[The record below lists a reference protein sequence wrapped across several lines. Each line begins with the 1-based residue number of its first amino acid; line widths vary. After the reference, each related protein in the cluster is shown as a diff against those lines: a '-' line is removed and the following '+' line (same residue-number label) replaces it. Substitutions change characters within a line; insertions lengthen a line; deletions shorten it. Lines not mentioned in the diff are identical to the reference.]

1 MQKTVD
7 MRVQKSLTLLL
18 WHWLPPLVTLALVL
32 ALHLD
37 VPYHD
42 QWDLLPLLDAYYQG
56 SLQWQTLLQPHNG
69 HILFLPKLVMLL
81 LAVLTHWNTLA
92 EVLFGFVCMLINWFL
107 LQKMAGTFL
116 ARPLSISEKMI
127 LSLLVFS
134 LSQAQNWLWGWQLQ
148 IPLALL
154 FVLAGF
160 SALFYLKSIWLAFIA
175 ASLCGVAASVSFGG
189 SLPFWIAII
198 PLLWH
203 RQRWLLLPWLIMT
216 SAVLFTYVN
225 TLLLSTDTTINN
237 STTFADVYQLM
248 DVSELLRHTRNTLA
262 LLGNLVARF
271 HMLAATLCG
280 LAATIIISALCCHLP
295 ARQKNLA
302 LTMVLFSAGSA
313 LLVSLS
319 RAGLGDEQM
328 LASRYGTLTLPF
340 WVVTAMLLMNTLSMN
355 NILRG
360 KKTTVWQISNIG
372 LLLCLAASNIYSLQD
387 FQQMH
392 KRLQRGSVA
401 LATIDTAQ
409 GQHALPVIN
418 PRSDQAQAL
427 QEVEQLKRYQLS
439 FFRNVQTSE
448 NSGL

>member
-1 MQKTVD
+1 MQKPVD
-7 MRVQKSLTLLL
+7 TRVQKSLTLLP

-148 IPLALL
+148 IPMALL
-154 FVLAGF
+154 FVLTGF
-160 SALFYLKSIWLAFIA
+160 SAMYYLKSIWLAFIA

-216 SAVLFTYVN
+216 SACWLTYMN
-225 TLLLSTDTTINN
+225 TLLSTGTTINN
-237 STTFADVYQLM
+237 STTYADMYPLM
-248 DVSELLRHTRNTLA
+248 DINELLRHARNTLA
-262 LLGNLVARF
+262 LLGNLAARF
-271 HMLAATLCG
+271 NMLAATLSG
-280 LAATIIISALCCHLP
+280 LAAVSIIIFHYHRLTAG
-295 ARQKNLA
+295 QKSLA
-302 LTMVLFSAGSA
+302 LTFALFSIGGA

-340 WVVTAMLLMNTLSMN
+340 WAVTAMLLMNTVSIAWRISSMA
-355 NILRG
+355 
-360 KKTTVWQISNIG
+360 
-372 LLLCLAASNIYSLQD
+372 LLLSFLISNIYSLQD

-401 LATIDTAQ
+401 LATIDTPQ

-418 PRSDQAQAL
+418 PRSDQTKAL